1 MTVSRPAV
9 AFQFSLI
16 AHDAKPHW
24 SSNVQCLIPTG
35 YWGVTSFPGL
45 NLLLWSILQQRK
57 SAISFWFILI
67 MIEIRGDPPATSHCH
82 VSFHIDFSLCNPVQ
96 LLTIGNFVAWY
107 EVLLFYDIS
116 VWRYTCKEMS
126 WSIFR
131 STRDGS
137 LMRLAG
143 CCVNPDRHETVKW
156 LIRHGTCMDRRGWW
170 MFAHV

>member
-1 MTVSRPAV
+1 MTISRPAV

-116 VWRYTCKEMS
+116 VWRYTCKEVS

-137 LMRLAG
+137 LR
-143 CCVNPDRHETVKW
+143 W
-156 LIRHGTCMDRRGWW
+156 LTTESSENLPFWSFKHFFLNHLNQILTNESRFWP
-170 MFAHV
+170 